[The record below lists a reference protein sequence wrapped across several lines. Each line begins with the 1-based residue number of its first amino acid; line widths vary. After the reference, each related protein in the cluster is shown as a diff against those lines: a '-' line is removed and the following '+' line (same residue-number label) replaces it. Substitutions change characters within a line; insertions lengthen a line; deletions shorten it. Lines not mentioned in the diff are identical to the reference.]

1 MVVNTVN
8 VGLMAGERF
17 WTVGS
22 ARTAASGQLN
32 VVKEVGQLLA
42 LRGQR
47 CCQGVDGEIGGV
59 VD

>member
-1 MVVNTVN
+1 MLVNTVN
-8 VGLMAGERF
+8 VELMAGERF

-32 VVKEVGQLLA
+32 VVKEVEQLLV

-47 CCQGVDGEIGGV
+47 CSQGVDGEIGGV